1 MKKLS
6 CRRKEAMLI
15 YNYRIPL
22 QYGGIHDGKDISVGS
37 VEINT
42 EKSFLYHPEYKG
54 VRLDVYAKDENNTHY
69 DVEMQVAKKEAL
81 AKRTRYY
88 HSQMD
93 MELLVK
99 GKDYNELPKA
109 CVIFICDFDPFE
121 EKKYRYTFQGRCDE
135 KEELLLGDERFTIF
149 LSTKGEN
156 RDEVSQ
162 ELIAFLDYVKANL
175 AESTQEFNDNYV
187 RQLQDSVKQIKK
199 SREMGVRYMQL
210 QELLRDERAE
220 GIAIGRTEGRREE
233 LAKNILFILE
243 ERKMSPDEFLRQAIM
258 SEQDL
263 EYLDKLKN
271 LSFKVHSLEEFVQK
285 MR

>member
-99 GKDYNELPKA
+99 GKDYSELPKA

-121 EKKYRYTFQGRCDE
+121 EKKYR
-135 KEELLLGDERFTIF
+135 
-149 LSTKGEN
+149 N
-156 RDEVSQ
+156 
-162 ELIAFLDYVKANL
+162 
-175 AESTQEFNDNYV
+175 
-187 RQLQDSVKQIKK
+187 
-199 SREMGVRYMQL
+199 
-210 QELLRDERAE
+210 
-220 GIAIGRTEGRREE
+220 
-233 LAKNILFILE
+233 
-243 ERKMSPDEFLRQAIM
+243 
-258 SEQDL
+258 
-263 EYLDKLKN
+263 
-271 LSFKVHSLEEFVQK
+271 
-285 MR
+285 

>member
-1 MKKLS
+1 MMGKTLQELTIADNFMFGAVMTLPDN
-6 CRRKEAMLI
+6 CRRMLE
-15 YNYRIPL
+15 L
-22 QYGGIHDGKDISVGS
+22 SLDISVGS

-99 GKDYNELPKA
+99 GNDYSELPKA

-156 RDEVSQ
+156 TDEVSQ

-187 RQLQDSVKQIKK
+187 RQLQDSVKQVKM

-210 QELLRDERAE
+210 QELLRETPGSDPIKILQSKIKLLKINNLQTILRKGTVLTVLFRCVDHGTENRYLSDEGCHR
-220 GIAIGRTEGRREE
+220 GWISV
-233 LAKNILFILE
+233 LN
-243 ERKMSPDEFLRQAIM
+243 FL
-258 SEQDL
+258 
-263 EYLDKLKN
+263 
-271 LSFKVHSLEEFVQK
+271 
-285 MR
+285 